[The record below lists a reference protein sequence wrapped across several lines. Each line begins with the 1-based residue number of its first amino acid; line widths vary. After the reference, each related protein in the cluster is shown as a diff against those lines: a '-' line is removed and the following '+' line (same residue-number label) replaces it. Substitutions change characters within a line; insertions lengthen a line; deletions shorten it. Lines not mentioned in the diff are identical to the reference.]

1 VNSARITHDGL
12 NGTLI
17 DIIMNSKK
25 AILGVMGIGVLI
37 SILPMRC
44 SAEDTNAASPNLEG
58 ANSATATPGI
68 FSKWLAMVAKS
79 QAEQP
84 HWASPMGIVSP
95 CLQQLFRYDISQQS
109 LKGGRTLTIFGSG
122 KGLEFIAADRLQFII
137 GVPPWETENTTPSK
151 DGWGDESFL
160 MKFRLAAANEQ
171 EGNYVVTAF
180 MGMTVPN
187 GGENYSLGHYTFT
200 PTLAFGKGWGNF
212 DFQSTM
218 NTTFPDNGAAHGG
231 MGTPLAINGVWQYR
245 LAKVFWPEVEVNYTW
260 WPNGTHEGLNQV
272 FITPG
277 LVLGRFPIWKR
288 FAAIVGAGCQVAV
301 TDHPLVHRNII
312 LSTRITF

>member
-1 VNSARITHDGL
+1 MNSARITHDGL

-58 ANSATATPGI
+58 ANSATATPRI

-160 MKFRLAAANEQ
+160 MKFRLAAA
-171 EGNYVVTAF
+171 GRA
-180 MGMTVPN
+180 
-187 GGENYSLGHYTFT
+187 GGQLRGDRIHGHDRAERGRELFPESLHVHADAG
-200 PTLAFGKGWGNF
+200 LR
-212 DFQSTM
+212 Q
-218 NTTFPDNGAAHGG
+218 
-231 MGTPLAINGVWQYR
+231 R
-245 LAKVFWPEVEVNYTW
+245 L
-260 WPNGTHEGLNQV
+260 G
-272 FITPG
+272 
-277 LVLGRFPIWKR
+277 
-288 FAAIVGAGCQVAV
+288 
-301 TDHPLVHRNII
+301 
-312 LSTRITF
+312 